1 MHACMH
7 ACMQCMYMYKYM
19 YIRGA
24 HKVSAVFVLCAPFWV
39 DYVRIMC
46 ADYVRTFC
54 ADYVRDYVRDFCVC
68 MCGGF
73 V

>member
-1 MHACMH
+1 MAALAEPRRELGVYVYTQSTHLF
-7 ACMQCMYMYKYM
+7 
-19 YIRGA
+19 
-24 HKVSAVFVLCAPFWV
+24 SAICHGCAFLFG

-54 ADYVRDYVRDFCVC
+54 ADYVRNYVRDFCVC

-73 V
+73 A